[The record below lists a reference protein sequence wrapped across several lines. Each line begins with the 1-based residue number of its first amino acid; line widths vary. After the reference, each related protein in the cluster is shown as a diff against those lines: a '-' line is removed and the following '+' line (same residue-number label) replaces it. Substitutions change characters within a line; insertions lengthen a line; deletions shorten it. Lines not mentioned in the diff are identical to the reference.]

1 MEAPS
6 PNTSASPAAGQATAR
21 RGLRTAFVGLAIVL
35 AGPLA
40 YSFLL
45 DIPAIHRTALPVW
58 IASALGALV
67 AMRSLGSQHRPAA
80 RVIAGMT
87 LLAAVG
93 VSGMFMVATRL
104 PDVRGTARL
113 ETGEPAPEFT
123 LPDQDETPV
132 SLAELRKD
140 QRVVLV
146 FYRGHW

>member
-1 MEAPS
+1 MQAPA
-6 PNTSASPAAGQATAR
+6 PNASAAPAAESMTAPG
-21 RGLRTAFVGLAIVL
+21 GLRSALVSLAIVL

-58 IASALGALV
+58 IGSALGGILAL
-67 AMRSLGSQHRPAA
+67 RSLGSRHRPAA
-80 RVIAGMT
+80 RVIAGMA

-93 VSGMFMVATRL
+93 VSGMFIVATRL
-104 PDVRGTARL
+104 PDVQGAARL
-113 ETGEPAPEFT
+113 EVGEAAPEFT
-123 LPDQDETPV
+123 LPDQDERPV
-132 SLAELRKD
+132 SLAELCKD